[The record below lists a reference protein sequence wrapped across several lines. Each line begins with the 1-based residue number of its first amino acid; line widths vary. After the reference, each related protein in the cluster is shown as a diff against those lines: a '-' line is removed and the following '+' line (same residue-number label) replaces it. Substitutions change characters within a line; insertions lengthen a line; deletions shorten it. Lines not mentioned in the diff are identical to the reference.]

1 MISGAD
7 PEIEFSTIL
16 KIFSKRSR
24 IQPLLLKVHIN
35 CLEEPKY
42 LFKPGQP
49 SRGVERTFFYY
60 GPGTI
65 TCIWNDI
72 ILINEAP
79 YRYRYQIVHR
89 TDNKW
94 SEGMIWI
101 ILISICVCKSVPR
114 PILRNRKWSRD
125 YDVIGHFCK
134 KSIIFQNGRID
145 QEHDAKVRLSISG
158 PSPEISVAEII
169 QLKKLTLTNFHLR

>member
-79 YRYRYQIVHR
+79 YRYRYQIVYR

-94 SEGMIWI
+94 SEGKIWI

-114 PILRNRKWSRD
+114 PIVRNRKWSRD

-134 KSIIFQNGRID
+134 KTYNLPKWS
-145 QEHDAKVRLSISG
+145 KWSG
-158 PSPEISVAEII
+158 TRCKSPFVDIWSQFWESSDPFYL
-169 QLKKLTLTNFHLR
+169 QLKKLT